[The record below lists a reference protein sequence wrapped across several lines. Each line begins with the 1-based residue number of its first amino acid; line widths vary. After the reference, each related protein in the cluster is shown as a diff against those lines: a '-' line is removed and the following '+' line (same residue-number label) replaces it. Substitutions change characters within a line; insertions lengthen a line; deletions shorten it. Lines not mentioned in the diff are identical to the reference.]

1 VSDSLDLKL
10 DLMLGDKPLAVIPQ
24 GQNHL
29 TTEGGL
35 HLTTE
40 GGSRLTTEDGN

>member
-1 VSDSLDLKL
+1 MSNSLDLNL
-10 DLMLGDKPLAVIPQ
+10 DLMLENASLAVIPQ